1 MRDKPS
7 LDPNAKLPSLRV
19 EIMNADEKAVASVLA
34 QYQNA
39 LNQSNTD
46 TVMKLYSSDG
56 VFMSQHFP
64 SSVGA
69 DAVRKAYLAVFE
81 AITLSVEFKVAE
93 VVQVA
98 PDWAFARTNSAGTVK
113 VHATGTSSPEA
124 NQELFVFQKIG
135 GAWKI
140 ARYCFS
146 TTNPPRA

>member
-1 MRDKPS
+1 
-7 LDPNAKLPSLRV
+7 
-19 EIMNADEKAVASVLA
+19 MNADEKAVASVLA

-46 TVMKLYSSDG
+46 AVMKLYSSDG

-135 GAWKI
+135 GGWKI

>member
-46 TVMKLYSSDG
+46 AVMKLYSSDG
-56 VFMSQHFP
+56 VFMPQHFP